1 MIKAVKKL
9 VILSIAVLWAATQS
23 TVALE
28 LADEPGQAALSEAE
42 TMFVKGNVAFALLH
56 EMAHAIIADFDVP
69 ILGLEENAADTIAAV
84 ALILRD
90 RESPD
95 ARFSA
100 SLGVTALVQ
109 AYVWQAGIEREH
121 SEVVLWAQHGL
132 SAQRFARL
140 VCLLY
145 GSDPDRFG
153 WVAESAEMDEIRG
166 EGCEHEWQTAE
177 RAFLWL
183 LDEFAVREDGG
194 AVHDV
199 YAVSADGTDIALVQ
213 GRVFVHPNLRSR
225 DETETNGA
233 AIVVRTNH
241 S

>member
-132 SAQRFARL
+132 
-140 VCLLY
+140 
-145 GSDPDRFG
+145 
-153 WVAESAEMDEIRG
+153 
-166 EGCEHEWQTAE
+166 E

>member
-1 MIKAVKKL
+1 
-9 VILSIAVLWAATQS
+9 
-23 TVALE
+23 
-28 LADEPGQAALSEAE
+28 
-42 TMFVKGNVAFALLH
+42 
-56 EMAHAIIADFDVP
+56 
-69 ILGLEENAADTIAAV
+69 
-84 ALILRD
+84 
-90 RESPD
+90 
-95 ARFSA
+95 
-100 SLGVTALVQ
+100 
-109 AYVWQAGIEREH
+109 VWQAGIEREH